1 MGHYDEQRE
10 EIRRKQNRILQA
22 FAVKENK
29 ASLSPY
35 GLALDSVVKTPKH
48 YKILDTEAIDIIFKS
63 LSQEEFGGYCLGN
76 ALKYRLRAGKKD
88 KLEQDIAKAEE
99 YELIYAKYYPTAE
112 DK

>member
-1 MGHYDEQRE
+1 MSHYDEQRAKYS
-10 EIRRKQNRILQA
+10 IAQNNVW
-22 FAVKENK
+22 FGGGGV
-29 ASLSPY
+29 
-35 GLALDSVVKTPKH
+35 ALDSAVKTPKH